1 MIYADFRNK
10 SLRDK
15 KYLFLAIKQ
24 SPIHYARTTGI
35 AFPSKESARAY
46 VQGYENAFVVKLHK
60 NTIKGLRKMHPYK
73 LGLALSYYLRDR
85 QEY

>member
-10 SLRDK
+10 ELRDR

-24 SPIHYARTTGI
+24 SPVHYARTNGKV
-35 AFPSKESARAY
+35 FPSRESAREY
-46 VQGYENAFVVKLHK
+46 VGNDEDSFIVKLHK
-60 NTIKGLRKMHPYK
+60 ETIKGLKKMHPYK
-73 LGLALSYYLRDR
+73 LGLALSYYLRNR